1 MNWLKWILAYMFDCV
16 HPHTTWPHR
25 DRAGFTYV
33 CCLDCGRELPY
44 SLERMSVVTREEL
57 VATAKREM
65 SPGVVPPPKIGAPV
79 DVARQPFDSGISVK
93 GTSARTIVTT
103 RLAKW
108 AILFAVVVW
117 PGMEAAAQDLGLL
130 VVKHAALAPT
140 PERSTGRHEKDLPK
154 ALLLH
159 AQPQS
164 RLLLQRRASD
174 PVDVGERKAR
184 LPWRCSQL

>member
-25 DRAGFTYV
+25 DRAGFAYV

-44 SLERMSVVTREEL
+44 SLERMRIVTREEL
-57 VATAKREM
+57 VAAAQRQM
-65 SPGVVPPPKIGAPV
+65 SQGVVPPPKIGALV
-79 DVARQPFDSGISVK
+79 DVARPPFDSGISLK
-93 GTSARTIVTT
+93 STSARTIVTT

-108 AILFAVVVW
+108 AILFALVVW
-117 PGMEAAAQDLGLL
+117 PGIEAAAQDLGLL
-130 VVKHAALAPT
+130 VVKHASFAST

-154 ALLLH
+154 ALHLQ

-174 PVDVGERKAR
+174 RVDGGERKAR
-184 LPWRCSQL
+184 LPWRCSEL